1 MEELDIAAV
10 SAEIGADLGL
20 GAEPEVVE
28 EKTLP
33 EVKEEA
39 PAVAAEEKVTEAS
52 KTETNEI
59 TASEPAP
66 EKSKAQAPAPGT
78 WRQEAAA
85 RWKDLDPV
93 VQAEIVKREE
103 DVRNGISSYKQAAD
117 AWKATHQAIAP
128 YLPTLQQYNIDPI
141 QQIQGL
147 MDMNHRLATG
157 SEQEK
162 VQTITAL
169 AKRFGVDLGAL
180 DPASQPWVDPQIEA
194 LQQTVQTLHSELT
207 QLKQLP
213 IEQQKQV
220 IASEVEQF
228 TKDPSNIHLETVFP
242 DMGRLLRAD
251 NKITLKEAY
260 EKAVWA
266 NPVSRAAEMK
276 RLEAERQAEAA
287 KAAEAARAA
296 AAAKTALARKAT
308 GGNVRSTA
316 YSGQGNH
323 SPLGTIDDTL
333 QKTLSAIQSRA
344 A

>member
-10 SAEIGADLGL
+10 SAEIGADLGF
-20 GAEPEVVE
+20 GPEVESSE
-28 EKTLP
+28 EKDLP
-33 EVKEEA
+33 EVKDTAPVSEA
-39 PAVAAEEKVTEAS
+39 PAGEAVPEATEVAEAP
-52 KTETNEI
+52 EI
-59 TASEPAP
+59 AP
-66 EKSKAQAPAPGT
+66 EKPKAPAPGT

-93 VQAEIVKREE
+93 VQAEVMKREE

-157 SEQEK
+157 TAQEK
-162 VQTITAL
+162 VQTITNL
-169 AKRFGVDLGAL
+169 AKRFGVDLAAL
-180 DPASQPWVDPQIEA
+180 DPASQPWVDPQVEA
-194 LQQTVQTLHSELT
+194 LQQTVQSLHSKLS
-207 QLKQLP
+207 QLEQLP
-213 IEQQKQV
+213 IAQQKQV

-228 TKDPSNIHLETVFP
+228 TKDPANIHLETVFP
-242 DMGRLLRAD
+242 EMEMLLRAD

-260 EKAVWA
+260 DKAVWA

-276 RLEAERQAEAA
+276 RLETERQAEAA
-287 KAAEAARAA
+287 KSAEAARAA

-308 GGNVRSTA
+308 GGNVKSTA

-323 SPLGTIDDTL
+323 SPLGSIDDTL
-333 QKTLSAIQSRA
+333 AKTLAAIQSRA